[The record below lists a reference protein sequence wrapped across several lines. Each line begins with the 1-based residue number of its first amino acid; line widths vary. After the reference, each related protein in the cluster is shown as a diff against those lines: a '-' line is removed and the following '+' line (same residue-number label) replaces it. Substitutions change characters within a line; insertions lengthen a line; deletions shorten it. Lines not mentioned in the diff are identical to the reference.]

1 MALVFD
7 ILEDEKNRLLELR
20 RRYEEQI
27 ADLPKG
33 TLVRKPRWNKA
44 YYYRAYREAARVKF
58 EYIGVEGSEQVLA
71 LAQKISQR
79 KDLEKKLRGI
89 KENLNQVARG
99 LRGKR

>member
-1 MALVFD
+1 MAIVFD
-7 ILEDEKNRLLELR
+7 ILEDERNRLLELR

-44 YYYRAYREAARVKF
+44 YYYRAYRESARVKF
-58 EYIGVEGSEQVLA
+58 VYVGPEGSEPVLA
-71 LAQKISQR
+71 VAQKISQR
-79 KDLEKKLRGI
+79 KNLEVKLRGI
-89 KENLNQVARG
+89 KEDLNHVDRG